1 MIKERVG
8 KLAVAGLLLVLGGFA
23 HAIPMSW
30 HDSHSANQLMGA
42 SNGSHSWTWDIGND
56 GFTPSSDVVHGYEVT
71 LHFGLGGRFA
81 TAFFNQPGVLG
92 DSLFLVDEIWGGG
105 ASLAGLFSLNNN
117 GLLSVTLSRLS
128 GNFQFTGGAL
138 HAWGVTSSAGV
149 PAPGVAVPEPGTLAL
164 LGLGLMGIGFAR
176 RRHRA

>member
-128 GNFQFTGGAL
+128 GNFQFTGGACTRGASRAARVSLRPAWLSPSPARL
-138 HAWGVTSSAGV
+138 HCWASA
-149 PAPGVAVPEPGTLAL
+149 
-164 LGLGLMGIGFAR
+164 
-176 RRHRA
+176 